1 MDDVSTNAPEQMPV
15 SGKTLPPVLD
25 MTKLL
30 QAATMLQE
38 KEVKLNND
46 IKLIKSALIVLNEKM
61 EKILECLKNLPT
73 E

>member
-1 MDDVSTNAPEQMPV
+1 MDETQTYAPEQMPV
-15 SGKTLPPVLD
+15 SGKTLPPALD

-30 QAATMLQE
+30 QAATVLQE
-38 KEVKLNND
+38 KEVKLNSD

-61 EKILECLKNLPT
+61 EKILECLKNRPT